1 MNCIMADTTQR
12 DRTRALLRA
21 NGIMRLTDLKA
32 HGIHA
37 PALSRMVE
45 EGEITRP
52 ARGLYELTDAEVSLS
67 HSLAEIAVRVP
78 KAIICLVSAAAYH
91 DITLQSPRSVWLA
104 IGESDRKPKVTHVAT
119 RVLHFGE
126 AALQLG
132 VDTVKIDGVP
142 VKIFSPAK
150 TVVDCF
156 RYRRIVGLDVA
167 LEVLRMTLRAK
178 KAAPDEIVQLAKAL
192 RIWSVLRPYLES
204 VVADDT

>member
-1 MNCIMADTTQR
+1 MAQTTQR
-12 DRTRALLRA
+12 DRTIELLRH
-21 NGIMRLTDLKA
+21 NGIMRLTDLRS

-37 PALSRMVE
+37 PTLSRMVE
-45 EGEITRP
+45 EGEIARRG
-52 ARGLYELTDAEVSLS
+52 RGLYELADAEITLS

-78 KAIICLVSAAAYH
+78 KGIICLISALAYH
-91 DITLQSPRSVWLA
+91 EITLQSPKSIWIA
-104 IGESDRKPKVTHVAT
+104 IGEKDRKPRINHLAV
-119 RVLHFGE
+119 RVLHFGD
-126 AALQLG
+126 AAFRSG
-132 VDTVKIDGVP
+132 VQTVRIDGVS

-167 LEVLRMTLRAK
+167 LEALRLALRSR
-178 KAAPDEIVQLAKAL
+178 KATPDEIVRFAKAL

>member
-1 MNCIMADTTQR
+1 MAQTTQR
-12 DRTRALLRA
+12 DRTIDLLRH
-21 NGIMRLTDLKA
+21 NGIMRLTDLRA

-37 PALSRMVE
+37 PTLSRMVGA
-45 EGEITRP
+45 GEIARRG
-52 ARGLYELTDAEVSLS
+52 RGLYELTDAEVTLS

-78 KAIICLVSAAAYH
+78 KGIICLISALAYH
-91 DITLQSPRSVWLA
+91 EITLQSPKSIWLA
-104 IGESDRKPKVTHVAT
+104 IGEKDRKPRIDHLAV
-119 RVLHFGE
+119 RVLHFGD
-126 AALQLG
+126 AALRSG
-132 VDTVKIDGVP
+132 VQTVRIDGVA

-167 LEVLRMTLRAK
+167 LEALRLALRSR
-178 KAAPDEIVQLAKAL
+178 KATPDEIVRFAKAL

>member
-1 MNCIMADTTQR
+1 MAQITQR
-12 DRTRALLRA
+12 DRTIDLLRH
-21 NGIMRLTDLKA
+21 NGIMRLTDLRA

-37 PALSRMVE
+37 PTLSRMVE
-45 EGEITRP
+45 EGEIARRG
-52 ARGLYELTDAEVSLS
+52 RGLYELTDAEITLS

-78 KAIICLVSAAAYH
+78 KGIICLISALAYH
-91 DITLQSPRSVWLA
+91 EITLQSPKSIWLA
-104 IGESDRKPKVTHVAT
+104 IGEKDRKPRIDHLAV
-119 RVLHFGE
+119 RVLHFGD
-126 AALQLG
+126 AALKSG
-132 VDTVKIDGVP
+132 VQTVRIDGVA

-167 LEVLRMTLRAK
+167 LEALRLALRSR
-178 KAAPDEIVQLAKAL
+178 KATPDEIVRFAKAL

>member
-1 MNCIMADTTQR
+1 MAQTTQR
-12 DRTRALLRA
+12 DRTIDLLRH
-21 NGIMRLTDLKA
+21 NGIMRLTDLRA

-37 PALSRMVE
+37 PTLSRMVE
-45 EGEITRP
+45 EGEIARRG
-52 ARGLYELTDAEVSLS
+52 RGLYELTDAEITLS

-78 KAIICLVSAAAYH
+78 KGVICLISALAYH
-91 DITLQSPRSVWLA
+91 EITLQSPKSIWLA
-104 IGESDRKPKVTHVAT
+104 IGEKDRKPRIDHLAV
-119 RVLHFGE
+119 RVLHFGD
-126 AALQLG
+126 AALNSG
-132 VDTVKIDGVP
+132 VQTVRIDGVA

-167 LEVLRMTLRAK
+167 LEALRLALRSR
-178 KAAPDEIVQLAKAL
+178 KATPDDIVRFAKAL

>member
-1 MNCIMADTTQR
+1 MAQITQR
-12 DRTRALLRA
+12 DRTIDLLRH
-21 NGIMRLTDLKA
+21 NGIMRLTDLRA

-37 PALSRMVE
+37 PTLSRMVE
-45 EGEITRP
+45 EGEIARRG
-52 ARGLYELTDAEVSLS
+52 RGLYELTDAEITLS

-78 KAIICLVSAAAYH
+78 KGIICLNSALAYH
-91 DITLQSPRSVWLA
+91 EITLQSPKSIWIA
-104 IGESDRKPKVTHVAT
+104 IGEKDRKPRIDHIAV
-119 RVLHFGE
+119 RVLHFGD
-126 AALQLG
+126 AALRSG
-132 VDTVKIDGVP
+132 VQTVRIDGVA

-167 LEVLRMTLRAK
+167 LEALRLALRSR
-178 KAAPDEIVQLAKAL
+178 KATPDDIVRFAKAL

>member
-1 MNCIMADTTQR
+1 MAQITQR
-12 DRTRALLRA
+12 DRTIDLLRH
-21 NGIMRLTDLKA
+21 NGIMRLTDLRA

-37 PALSRMVE
+37 PTLSRMVE
-45 EGEITRP
+45 EGEIARRG
-52 ARGLYELTDAEVSLS
+52 RGLYELTDAEITLS

-78 KAIICLVSAAAYH
+78 KGIICLISALAYH
-91 DITLQSPRSVWLA
+91 EITLQSPKSIWLA
-104 IGESDRKPKVTHVAT
+104 IGEKDRKPRIDHLAV
-119 RVLHFGE
+119 RVLHFGD
-126 AALQLG
+126 AALRSG
-132 VDTVKIDGVP
+132 VQTVRIDGVV

-167 LEVLRMTLRAK
+167 LEALRLALRSR
-178 KAAPDEIVQLAKAL
+178 KAMPDEIVRFAKAL

>member
-1 MNCIMADTTQR
+1 MAQITQR
-12 DRTRALLRA
+12 DRTIDLLRH
-21 NGIMRLTDLKA
+21 NGIMRLTDLRA

-37 PALSRMVE
+37 PTLSRMVE
-45 EGEITRP
+45 EGEIARRG
-52 ARGLYELTDAEVSLS
+52 RGLYELTDAEITLS

-78 KAIICLVSAAAYH
+78 KGIICLVSALAYH
-91 DITLQSPRSVWLA
+91 EITLQSPKSIWLA
-104 IGESDRKPKVTHVAT
+104 IGEKDRKPRIDHLSV
-119 RVLHFGE
+119 RVLHFGD
-126 AALQLG
+126 AALRSG
-132 VDTVKIDGVP
+132 VQTVKIDGVA

-167 LEVLRMTLRAK
+167 LEALRLALRSR
-178 KAAPDEIVQLAKAL
+178 KATPDDIVRFAKAL

>member
-1 MNCIMADTTQR
+1 MAQITQR
-12 DRTRALLRA
+12 DRTIDLLRH
-21 NGIMRLTDLKA
+21 NGIMRLTDLRA

-37 PALSRMVE
+37 PTLSRMVE
-45 EGEITRP
+45 EGEIARRG
-52 ARGLYELTDAEVSLS
+52 RGLYELTDAEITLS

-78 KAIICLVSAAAYH
+78 KGIICLISALAYH
-91 DITLQSPRSVWLA
+91 EITLQSPKSIWLA
-104 IGESDRKPKVTHVAT
+104 IGEKDRKPRIDHLAV
-119 RVLHFGE
+119 RVLHFGD
-126 AALQLG
+126 AALKSG
-132 VDTVKIDGVP
+132 VQTVRIDGVA

-167 LEVLRMTLRAK
+167 LEALRLALRSR
-178 KAAPDEIVQLAKAL
+178 KATPDDIVRFARAL